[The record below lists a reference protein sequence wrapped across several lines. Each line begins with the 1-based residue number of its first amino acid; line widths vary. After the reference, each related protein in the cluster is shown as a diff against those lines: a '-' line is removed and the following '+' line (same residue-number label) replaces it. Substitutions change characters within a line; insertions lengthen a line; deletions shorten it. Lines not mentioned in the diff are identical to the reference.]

1 MRFLSISFAI
11 LITSAL
17 PTHAADPVE
26 TASQSITE
34 PYVRGA
40 TEFLADDLLEGRGP
54 GTRGDA
60 LTRAYLGAELRKFG
74 MKPGAADG
82 TFDQKFEMVG
92 IDTKAP
98 ATWIFSAAKRDGD
111 VSKDLTLKFYDEF
124 VASSGKQQTSTKI
137 TNAELVF
144 VGYGIQ
150 APEYRWDDF
159 KGVDL
164 RGKVLVM
171 MNNDPDWDSEL
182 FEGPRRLYYGRWN
195 YKYESAAR
203 RGAAGAI
210 IIHTTPSA
218 GYPWQV
224 VQTSWSGPQYELPTG
239 DEPRIELTGW
249 VTEDAARRLVALAGR
264 ELDALIASAKRR
276 EFKPVP
282 LGITTSFEASNTL
295 SRITTGNVIGL
306 LPGSDPELAEEVVIY
321 TAHHDHLGVGKP
333 DADGDAIY
341 NGALDNATGV
351 AQVLGIARA
360 YAALPERPRRSV
372 MFLFVAAEE
381 QGLLGSDYFTQ
392 NPTFPPGKIAAT
404 INFDGANVW
413 GRTKDIAL
421 IGYGKSTL
429 DAVAAEAAATQSR
442 TVTPEQMADRG
453 YYYRSDQ
460 FSFAKIG
467 VPSLY
472 FDSGNDYIDKPPS
485 YAKEVVESY
494 ERVRYHQP
502 NDEVDPAWDYIGV
515 VDDARIGF
523 RSGLRI
529 ANDPAMPSW
538 NPGDEF
544 EPARK
549 EAIAKAK

>member
-1 MRFLSISFAI
+1 MRQLSISLAI
-11 LITSAL
+11 LTTVAL
-17 PTHAADPVE
+17 PLLAADPVE

-34 PYVRGA
+34 SYVRGA
-40 TEFLADDLLEGRGP
+40 VEFLADDLLEGRGP

-74 MKPGAADG
+74 VKPGAANG
-82 TFDQKFEMVG
+82 SFDQTFEMVG
-92 IDTKAP
+92 VDTKAP
-98 ATWIFSAAKRDGD
+98 ATWTFSVGKKDGE
-111 VSKDLTLKFYDEF
+111 VSKDLTLRVYDEF
-124 VASSGKQQTSTKI
+124 IAASGRQQTSTKVAG
-137 TNAELVF
+137 AELVF

-150 APEYRWDDF
+150 APEYKWDDF
-159 KGVDL
+159 KGTDV

-171 MNNDPDWDSEL
+171 MNSDPDWDSKL
-182 FEGPRRLYYGRWN
+182 FEGPNRVYYGRWN

-203 RGAAGAI
+203 HGAAGAI

-224 VQTSWSGPQYELPTG
+224 VQTSWSGPQFELPAG

-249 VTEDAARRLVALAGR
+249 IAEDAARRLVALSGR
-264 ELDALIASAKRR
+264 EFDALIASAKRR

-282 LGITTSFEASNTL
+282 LGITTSFEATNTL
-295 SRITTGNVIGL
+295 SRITSGNVIGL
-306 LPGSDPELAEEVVIY
+306 LPGSDPGLADEVVIY

-333 DADGDAIY
+333 DANGDAIY

-351 AQVLGIARA
+351 AQALGIARA

-381 QGLLGSDYFTQ
+381 QGLLGSEYYTK
-392 NPTFPPGKIAAT
+392 NPTFLPGKIAAT

-421 IGYGKSTL
+421 IGYGKSNL
-429 DAVAAEAAATQSR
+429 DAIAGEVAGKQGR
-442 TVTPEQMADRG
+442 TVKPDRMGDRG

-472 FDSGNDYIDKPPS
+472 FDSGSEYTGKPPS
-485 YAKEVVESY
+485 YAREVVELY

-502 NDEVDPAWDYIGV
+502 NDEVDPSWDYSGV
-515 VDDARIGF
+515 VDDAKAGF
-523 RSGLRI
+523 LAGLRI

-538 NPGDEF
+538 NRGDEF
-544 EPARK
+544 ESARK
-549 EAIAKAK
+549 KAIAKAK

>member
-1 MRFLSISFAI
+1 MRCLPILLTFVVAI
-11 LITSAL
+11 
-17 PTHAADPVE
+17 AAPLFGADSVE
-26 TASQSITE
+26 SASQAITE
-34 PYVRGA
+34 SYVRGA

-60 LTRAYLGAELRKFG
+60 LARTYIASELRKLG
-74 MKPGAADG
+74 MAPGAHDG

-92 IDTKAP
+92 IDTSAP
-98 ATWIFSAAKRDGD
+98 AGWTFVASGASR
-111 VSKDLTLKFYDEF
+111 DLTLKHYDEYIGS
-124 VASSGKQQTSTKI
+124 AGKQQAATKI
-137 TNAELVF
+137 ANAELVF

-150 APEYRWDDF
+150 APEFKWDDF

-171 MNNDPDWDSEL
+171 MNSDPDWDSRL
-182 FEGPRRLYYGRWN
+182 FGGTRRMYYGRWN

-203 RGAAGAI
+203 QGAAGAI

-224 VQTSWSGPQYELPTG
+224 VQTSWSGPQFELPAG
-239 DEPRIELTGW
+239 DEPRIELAAW
-249 VTEDAARRLVALAGR
+249 VTEDAARRLVALGGR
-264 ELDALIASAKRR
+264 QLDSLIASAKNRDFR
-276 EFKPVP
+276 PVP
-282 LGITTSFEASNTL
+282 LGITTSFDATNTL
-295 SRITTGNVIGL
+295 TRIVSGNVIGL
-306 LPGSDPELAEEVVIY
+306 LPGSDPDLADEVVIY
-321 TAHHDHLGVGKP
+321 TAHHDHLGLGKP
-333 DADGDAIY
+333 DASGDTIY

-351 AQVLGIARA
+351 AQALGIARA
-360 YAALPERPRRSV
+360 YSLLAEKPRRSI

-381 QGLLGSDYFTQ
+381 QGLLGSEYYTK

-404 INFDGANVW
+404 VNFDGANVW

-429 DAVAAEAAATQSR
+429 DAVAVEAAASQRR
-442 TVTPEQMADRG
+442 TVKPEQMADRG

-472 FDSGNDYIDKPPS
+472 FDSGSEYANKPLS
-485 YAKEVVESY
+485 YAKEVVEAY

-502 NDEVDPAWDYIGV
+502 NDEVDPAWDYSGV

-523 RSGLRI
+523 LSGLRI
-529 ANDPAMPSW
+529 ANDPVMPSW
-538 NPGDEF
+538 NRGDEF
-544 EPARK
+544 EHARE
-549 EAIAKAK
+549 EAVEKAK